1 MAFLEDLL
9 GVRSKCIIGEIRCDA
24 STNEDHAKTGVLTEH
39 PVEFGSDISDHYRAN
54 APELSI
60 EGEVSNTPLGTG
72 FPLETAINSA
82 ALLITG
88 GDPVENAWKELNRYF
103 DEKVAITIET
113 SLDIYFDMVLTSLNV
128 RRTGESGQRLQFSL
142 TAREIT
148 FAYTSEVEAIAAV
161 AAATATETVQ
171 EAISEG
177 AQTTASASAQEAANA
192 ELVAGALEAAGV
204 II

>member
-24 STNEDHAKTGVLTEH
+24 STNEDHEKTGRLTEH
-39 PVEFGSDISDHYRAN
+39 PVEFGSDVSDHYTAN
-54 APELSI
+54 APVLML
-60 EGEVSNTPLGTG
+60 EGEVSSTPLGTG

-82 ALLITG
+82 VSLITG

-103 DEKVAITIET
+103 DEKVVITIET

-128 RRTGESGQRLQFSL
+128 RRTGASGQRLEFSL
-142 TAREIT
+142 TAREIS
-148 FAYTSEVEAIAAV
+148 FAYTSEIDALAAV
-161 AAATATETVQ
+161 AVDTATETVQ
-171 EAISEG
+171 ETVSEG

-192 ELVAGALEAAGV
+192 ELVAAALEAAGV